1 MAPILRNNAKW
12 SEVLIGGGGGGGGG
26 GGEGVLNKVLRGT
39 STLRSNP
46 LPLLLFLSEKGIPFV
61 CLLMTNCTSFSEL
74 V

>member
-12 SEVLIGGGGGGGGG
+12 SEVLIGGGGG
-26 GGEGVLNKVLRGT
+26 EGVLNKVLRET

-61 CLLMTNCTSFSEL
+61 CLLMTNCTPFS
-74 V
+74 

>member
-12 SEVLIGGGGGGGGG
+12 SEVLIGGGGG
-26 GGEGVLNKVLRGT
+26 EGVLSKVLRGT

-61 CLLMTNCTSFSEL
+61 CLLMTNCTPFS
-74 V
+74 

>member
-1 MAPILRNNAKW
+1 MAPILRHNAKW
-12 SEVLIGGGGGGGGG
+12 SEVLIGGGG

-61 CLLMTNCTSFSEL
+61 CLLMTNCTPFS
-74 V
+74 

>member
-12 SEVLIGGGGGGGGG
+12 SEVLIGGGG

>member
-1 MAPILRNNAKW
+1 MAPILRHNAKW
-12 SEVLIGGGGGGGGG
+12 SDVLIGAGGRG
-26 GGEGVLNKVLRGT
+26 GVLNKVLRGT

>member
-1 MAPILRNNAKW
+1 MAPILRHNAKW
-12 SEVLIGGGGGGGGG
+12 SEVLIGGGGWG

-61 CLLMTNCTSFSEL
+61 CLLMTNCTPFS
-74 V
+74 

>member
-12 SEVLIGGGGGGGGG
+12 SEVLIGGG

-46 LPLLLFLSEKGIPFV
+46 LPLLLFLSEKDIPFV

>member
-12 SEVLIGGGGGGGGG
+12 SEVLIGGW
-26 GGEGVLNKVLRGT
+26 GEGVLSTVLRGT

-61 CLLMTNCTSFSEL
+61 CLLMTNCTPFS
-74 V
+74 

>member
-1 MAPILRNNAKW
+1 MAPILRHYAKW
-12 SEVLIGGGGGGGGG
+12 SEVLIGGGGRGGYSTKFY
-26 GGEGVLNKVLRGT
+26 GET

>member
-1 MAPILRNNAKW
+1 MAPILRHNAKW
-12 SEVLIGGGGGGGGG
+12 SEVLIEGGG

-61 CLLMTNCTSFSEL
+61 CLLMTNCTPFS
-74 V
+74 

>member
-12 SEVLIGGGGGGGGG
+12 SEVLIGGGGGG
-26 GGEGVLNKVLRGT
+26 EGVLSTVLRGT

-61 CLLMTNCTSFSEL
+61 CLLMTNCTPFS
-74 V
+74 

>member
-12 SEVLIGGGGGGGGG
+12 SEVLIGGG

-46 LPLLLFLSEKGIPFV
+46 LLLLLFLSEKGIPFV

>member
-12 SEVLIGGGGGGGGG
+12 SEVLIGGG

-61 CLLMTNCTSFSEL
+61 CLLMTNCTPFS
-74 V
+74 

>member
-12 SEVLIGGGGGGGGG
+12 SEVLIGGGGRG
-26 GGEGVLNKVLRGT
+26 GVLNKVLRGT

>member
-1 MAPILRNNAKW
+1 MAPILRHNAKW
-12 SEVLIGGGGGGGGG
+12 SEVLIGG
-26 GGEGVLNKVLRGT
+26 ERGVLNKVLRGT
-39 STLRSNP
+39 STLKSNP